1 MARIRYMAET
11 ANNTEAWAAQCKR
24 DAFWE
29 PIQNAVY
36 TVFCAF
42 MFLLYCIM
50 WVAMA
55 GFGLGLVYMLA
66 GGVLNIFG
74 VFVPG
79 ISVR

>member
-1 MARIRYMAET
+1 MSRVRYMGET
-11 ANNTEAWAAQCKR
+11 ESNKVQWAAQCKR

-29 PIQNAVY
+29 PITNALY

-42 MFLLYCIM
+42 MFLLYCVM
-50 WVAMA
+50 WAAMA
-55 GFGLGLVYMLA
+55 GFGLALIYFLI
-66 GGVLNIFG
+66 GGPLNMFG